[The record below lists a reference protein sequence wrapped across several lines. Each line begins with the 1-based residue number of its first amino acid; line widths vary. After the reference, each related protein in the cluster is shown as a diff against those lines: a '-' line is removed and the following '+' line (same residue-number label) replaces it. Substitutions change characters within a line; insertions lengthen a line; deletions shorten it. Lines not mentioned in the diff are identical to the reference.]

1 MSVDLRTTYLGLELR
16 SPLIASSSPLTR
28 RPASLAEIEAAGAG
42 AVVLPSLFEEQIEA
56 EARHVDLL
64 LDHGS
69 DIFGEASSFFPQQ
82 VVRATT
88 VDDHLAMVRAAV
100 ESLSIPVVA
109 SLNGATPGGWTTY
122 AGVLE
127 ATGVAALELNLYRV
141 AADPDHSAAD
151 VEDALVEVVREVRA
165 EVAVPLAVK
174 LGPFFSSLP
183 HLARRLVD
191 AGADGLVLFNR
202 FYQPDLDL
210 ETMRAVPHLVLS
222 TSDDLRLALRWIGLL
237 HGRVD
242 ASLALTGGA
251 HTGVDAV
258 KAVLVGADAV
268 MTTAALLQ
276 HGPGHLDRMRRDLL
290 LWLAEH
296 GFSSVEQARGSAA
309 WSTGPDPDGFE
320 RANYLDVLAAG
331 ERWV

>member
-88 VDDHLAMVRAAV
+88 VDDHPHGARGGGVALDPGRGEPQRGDAGRLDDVRR
-100 ESLSIPVVA
+100 
-109 SLNGATPGGWTTY
+109 
-122 AGVLE
+122 VLE
-127 ATGVAALELNLYRV
+127 GHRVAALELNLYRV

-151 VEDALVEVVREVRA
+151 VENALVEVVREVRA

-222 TSDDLRLALRWIGLL
+222 TSTTCVAALDRAAARTRRRLARAD
-237 HGRVD
+237 GR
-242 ASLALTGGA
+242 AHRPRRREGGPR
-251 HTGVDAV
+251 
-258 KAVLVGADAV
+258 GADAV
-268 MTTAALLQ
+268 TDDGGCCSTARARPDAPRDRCS
-276 HGPGHLDRMRRDLL
+276 GSPSTATPGR
-290 LWLAEH
+290 E
-296 GFSSVEQARGSAA
+296 ARGAPPGA
-309 WSTGPDPDGFE
+309 PARPDGFE

-331 ERWV
+331 EAGSEGRLLAQ